1 VTILTSSRSGKPIKT
16 RIHWNQ
22 QEKRWTA
29 KTSKGCPRSPYI
41 LVVGGWTTEVK
52 PHLKSNPRGFV
63 LTNDKNTSFI
73 DSVSSQA
80 LLNKYHTKQLIYNK
94 KDMFFNVNI
103 GDRILF
109 TPDGAYI
116 LLHKK

>member
-1 VTILTSSRSGKPIKT
+1 VNKLTSSRSGKPIKT

-29 KTSKGCPRSPYI
+29 KTSKGCPRSSYI
-41 LVVGGWTTEVK
+41 LVVNGWTTEVK
-52 PHLKSNPRGFV
+52 PYLKSNPRGFV

-73 DSVSSQA
+73 DSVTSQI
-80 LLNKYHTKQLIYNK
+80 LLNEHYTKQLIYNK
-94 KDMFFNVNI
+94 KDMFFNENV
-103 GDRILF
+103 GEKILF
-109 TPDGAYI
+109 TPDGAFI